1 MFSGPPL
8 PLSPDFPIKRL
19 VSLTSTLSHF
29 GAWVRGRTRDLL
41 LGLTDCGF
49 PVLISGDLGVL
60 LRHCRQI
67 ALREGNRPV
76 ILDAEQLIQWRALQ
90 VVTARPHLPCPE
102 LLKEVFP
109 EAFLDPAGFKVPI
122 QTRTPEEVLAEC
134 LVLGIPVAESR
145 IVYSAPL
152 PDSPASH

>member
-8 PLSPDFPIKRL
+8 PLSPDFPLQRL
-19 VSLTSTLSHF
+19 VSLTPTLTHL

-41 LGLTDCGF
+41 LSLTDRRCQ
-49 PVLISGDLGVL
+49 VLISGDLGVL
-60 LRHCRQI
+60 LRRCRQI

-76 ILDAEQLIQWRALQ
+76 LLDAEQLIRWRALQ

-102 LLKEVFP
+102 LLKEIFP
-109 EAFLDPAGFKVPI
+109 EAFLDPAGFMVPT

-134 LVLGIPVAESR
+134 VVLGIPVAESR
-145 IVYSAPL
+145 IVYSDPTT
-152 PDSPASH
+152 